1 MSAPNGATLR
11 VIPLGGLGEIGRNMM
26 LYEQGD
32 DVIAVDVGLMFPEEH
47 MPGVDLVIPDW
58 SYLLRDAERLRAV
71 FLTHGHEDHIGALPF
86 LMRALRDR
94 GEPLPPVFC
103 TRLTRGLVQVK
114 LREHRLLD
122 ETHVQVIEPGQTIE
136 AGSFSVEPF
145 AVSHSIPDSVGF
157 IIHTGLG
164 PVVHTGDFKIDHTPV
179 MEQHTDLTRLAEI
192 GREGVLLLAA
202 DSTYAE
208 IEGYTPSEQTVAEA
222 LDRVIGDAPG
232 RVIVAT
238 FASLISRVQMVIDA
252 AERHDLRVFVT
263 GRSMVNN
270 VQMARELG
278 YLDVPDGILMNVR
291 EMKEHPDS
299 RTVVI
304 STGAQGE
311 PTAALTRMANG
322 DHQHIAITGGDT
334 VVLSSNPIPGN
345 EALVDRNIDNLFRA
359 GARVV
364 YNRIA
369 PVHVRGHAAREEL
382 KIIHRLVQP
391 RHFIGIHGEHRH
403 LVMHHDLAVK
413 LGLDE
418 DDAFVLSD
426 GDVLEIRDDG
436 ASVVDQV
443 SADYVY
449 VDGIG
454 IGDIDHI
461 VLRER
466 RRLAAEGICVVVVTI
481 DRRRGKLV
489 GVPQVLSHGFIGPE
503 EEDLITERVRQLVAD
518 LAGGEGGRLD
528 WTDWRETLEDEVARL
543 LYRETHRRPLVLS
556 VTVEAPSAGR
566 SGALQR
572 SATTEE

>member
-1 MSAPNGATLR
+1 MSAHDGATLR

-32 DVIAVDVGLMFPEEH
+32 DVIAVDVGLMFPDEH

-71 FLTHGHEDHIGALPF
+71 FLTHGHEDHIGALTF

-179 MEQHTDLTRLAEI
+179 MGQHTDLTRLAEI

-208 IEGYTPSEQTVAEA
+208 IEGHTPSEQTVAEA
-222 LDRVIGDAPG
+222 LDRVIGEAPG

-252 AERHDLRVFVT
+252 AARYDLRVFVT

-291 EMKEHPDS
+291 EMREHPDS

-322 DHQHIAITGGDT
+322 DHQHIAITEGDT

-403 LVMHHDLAVK
+403 LVMHHDLAVD
-413 LGLDE
+413 LGINE

-436 ASVVDQV
+436 ASVVDKV

-454 IGDIDHI
+454 IGDIDHM
-461 VLRER
+461 VLRDR
-466 RRLAAEGICVVVVTI
+466 RRLAAEGVCVVVVAI
-481 DRRRGKLV
+481 DRRRGKLA
-489 GVPQVLSHGFIGPE
+489 GVPQVLSQGFVGPE
-503 EEDLITERVRQLVAD
+503 EEHLITERVRQLVAD
-518 LAGGEGGRLD
+518 LAGGEGGRFD

-566 SGALQR
+566 SGAPQR
-572 SATTEE
+572 SAATEE